1 MYRLAEYDTMRDI
14 GNARRM
20 TIKMEKI
27 RLRSEVMEETTWDL
41 RDLFATDAQWEQEL
55 LSLPDA
61 ASDIETF
68 KGTLGQSAGQLL
80 ACLDAREALQ
90 ERIGKTAAYARLK
103 QSEDSTNPLNIENAA
118 KAGDILSNLSSSLSF
133 VNSEI
138 VSLPEGS
145 IEKYMNE
152 LPGLEPYKRSLERLI
167 EEKAHRLSPET
178 EKVLA
183 SLGEVLDSPYRIYQ
197 RGKLADMTFDEVLD
211 GEEQSR
217 PLSWSFYE
225 NNYEMSPDTKLRRSA
240 YASFTETLDQYK
252 NTFAEGYAT
261 EVKKQVVLSRLRGYE
276 DVTDMLLA
284 PQQVS
289 KEMYNNVLDIIQ
301 KELAPHMRRLAAL
314 KKRELGLDKLMF
326 CDLKAP
332 LDPEFSPAIT
342 YDEACTLIR
351 EALDVLGPEYGE
363 IVERAFNDRWVDYA
377 DNAGKSTGAFCSS
390 IYGAHSYILISWA
403 NNMRGAFTLAHEVGH
418 AGHFMLAGKYQRL
431 TNTRPSLYFIEAP
444 STMNEMLLADH
455 LLKRSDHPRMRRWVI
470 LQLLN
475 TYYHNFVTHLLEGE
489 LQRRVYALASNDKPI
504 TAKTLSE
511 LKGAILSEFWG
522 PELVVDEGAKLTWMR
537 QPHYYMG
544 LYPYTYAAGLTAST
558 AAAQKI
564 REEGQPAVDRWLEAL
579 KSGGSLAPQEL
590 MKLAGVDMSGSE
602 PIRTAVSYVGSLV
615 DELERLYS

>member
-1 MYRLAEYDTMRDI
+1 
-14 GNARRM
+14 
-20 TIKMEKI
+20 MEKI
-27 RLRSEVMEETTWDL
+27 RTRAEVNPETTWDL
-41 RDLFATDAQWEQEL
+41 RDLFVNDVEWEQEL
-55 LSLPDA
+55 RSLPQA
-61 ASDIETF
+61 AAQIATF
-68 KGTLGQSAGQLL
+68 KGRLGEGAEQLL

-90 ERIGKTAAYARLK
+90 ERIGKTASYARLK
-103 QSEDSTNPLNIENAA
+103 QSEDSTNPVNIENSA

-138 VSLPEGS
+138 VDLPEGTV
-145 IEKYMNE
+145 ERYLEE
-152 LPGLEPYKRSLERLI
+152 LPGLEPYARSLERLI
-167 EEKAHRLSPET
+167 REKEHRLTPET

-183 SLGEVLDSPYRIYQ
+183 SLGEVLDSPYRIYL
-197 RGKLADMTFDEVLD
+197 RGKLADMTFDDALD
-211 GEEQSR
+211 GEDNNR

-225 NNYEMSPDTKLRRSA
+225 NNYEMSSDTKLRRSA
-240 YASFTETLDQYK
+240 YAAFSSKLNDYK

-261 EVKKQVVLSRLRGYE
+261 EVKKQVVLSRLRGYD
-276 DVTDMLLA
+276 DVTDMLLS

-289 KEMYNNVLDIIQ
+289 KEMYNNILDIIQ
-301 KELAPHMRRLAAL
+301 RELAPHMRRLAAL

-363 IVERAFNDRWVDYA
+363 IVERAFSDRWVDYA

-390 IYGAHSYILISWA
+390 IYGSHSYILISWA

-418 AGHFMLAGKYQRL
+418 AGHFMLAGRYQRL

-455 LLKRSDHPRMRRWVI
+455 LLKRSDNPRMRRWVI

-489 LQRRVYALASNDKPI
+489 LQRRVYARATKDEPI
-504 TAKTLSE
+504 TAKTLSQ
-511 LKGAILSEFWG
+511 LKGDILSEFWG
-522 PELVVDEGAKLTWMR
+522 PDLVIDEGAKLTWMR

-558 AAAQKI
+558 AAAQQI
-564 REEGQPAVDRWLEAL
+564 REEGQPAVDRWLDAL
-579 KSGGSLAPQEL
+579 KAGGSLTPQEL
-590 MKLAGVDMSGSE
+590 MKLAGVDMSGPE
-602 PIRTAVSYVGSLV
+602 PIRSAVAYVGSLV

>member
-1 MYRLAEYDTMRDI
+1 
-14 GNARRM
+14 
-20 TIKMEKI
+20 MEKI
-27 RLRSEVMEETTWDL
+27 RTRAEVNPETTWDL
-41 RDLFATDAQWEQEL
+41 RDLFVTDVEWEQEL
-55 LSLPDA
+55 RSLPQA
-61 ASDIETF
+61 AAQIETF
-68 KGTLGQSAGQLL
+68 KGRLGEGAEQLL

-90 ERIGKTAAYARLK
+90 ERIGKTASYARLK
-103 QSEDSTNPLNIENAA
+103 QSEDSTNPVNIENSA

-138 VSLPEGS
+138 VDLPEGTV
-145 IEKYMNE
+145 ERYLEE
-152 LPGLEPYKRSLERLI
+152 LPGLEPYARSLERLI
-167 EEKAHRLSPET
+167 REKEHRLTPET

-183 SLGEVLDSPYRIYQ
+183 SLGEVLDSPYRIYL
-197 RGKLADMTFDEVLD
+197 RGKLADMTFDDALD
-211 GEEQSR
+211 GEDNNR

-225 NNYEMSPDTKLRRSA
+225 NNYEMSSDTKLRRSA
-240 YASFTETLDQYK
+240 YAAFSSTLNDYK

-261 EVKKQVVLSRLRGYE
+261 EVKKQVVLSRLRGYD
-276 DVTDMLLA
+276 DVTDMLLS

-289 KEMYNNVLDIIQ
+289 KEMYNNILDIIQ
-301 KELAPHMRRLAAL
+301 QELAPHMRRLAAL

-342 YDEACTLIR
+342 YDEACILIR

-363 IVERAFNDRWVDYA
+363 IVERAFSDRWVDYA

-390 IYGAHSYILISWA
+390 IYGSHSYILISWA

-418 AGHFMLAGKYQRL
+418 AGHFMLAGRYQRL

-444 STMNEMLLADH
+444 STMNEMLLADN
-455 LLKRSDHPRMRRWVI
+455 LLKRSDNPRMRRWVI

-489 LQRRVYALASNDKPI
+489 LQRRVYARATNDEPI
-504 TAKTLSE
+504 TAKALSQ
-511 LKGAILSEFWG
+511 LKGDILSEFWG
-522 PELVVDEGAKLTWMR
+522 PDLVIDEGAKITWMR

-558 AAAQKI
+558 AAAQQI
-564 REEGQPAVDRWLEAL
+564 REEGQPAVDRWLDAL
-579 KSGGSLAPQEL
+579 KAGGSLTPQEL
-590 MKLAGVDMSGSE
+590 MKLAGVDMSGPE
-602 PIRTAVSYVGSLV
+602 PIRSAVAYVGSLV

>member
-1 MYRLAEYDTMRDI
+1 
-14 GNARRM
+14 
-20 TIKMEKI
+20 MEKI
-27 RLRSEVMEETTWDL
+27 RTRAEVNQETTWDL
-41 RDLFATDAQWEQEL
+41 RDLFVTDVEWEQEL
-55 LSLPDA
+55 RSLPEA
-61 ASDIETF
+61 AAQIETF
-68 KGTLGQSAGQLL
+68 KGRLGEGAEQLL

-90 ERIGKTAAYARLK
+90 ERIGKTASYARLK
-103 QSEDSTNPLNIENAA
+103 QSEDSTNPVNIENSA

-138 VSLPEGS
+138 VDLPDGTVERYL
-145 IEKYMNE
+145 EE
-152 LPGLEPYKRSLERLI
+152 LPGLEPYARSLERLI
-167 EEKAHRLSPET
+167 REKEHRLTPET

-183 SLGEVLDSPYRIYQ
+183 SLGEVLDSPYRIYL
-197 RGKLADMTFDEVLD
+197 RGKLADMTFDDALD
-211 GEEQSR
+211 GEDNNR

-225 NNYEMSPDTKLRRSA
+225 NNYEMSSDTKLRRSA
-240 YASFTETLDQYK
+240 YAAFSSTLNEYK

-261 EVKKQVVLSRLRGYE
+261 EVKKQVVLSRLRGY
-276 DVTDMLLA
+276 DNVTDMLLS

-301 KELAPHMRRLAAL
+301 QELAPHMRRLAAL

-363 IVERAFNDRWVDYA
+363 IVERAFSDRWVDYA

-390 IYGAHSYILISWA
+390 IYGSHSYILISWA

-418 AGHFMLAGKYQRL
+418 AGHFMLAGRYQKL

-455 LLKRSDHPRMRRWVI
+455 LLKRSDNPRMRRWVI

-489 LQRRVYALASNDKPI
+489 LQRRVYALATNDEPI
-504 TAKTLSE
+504 TAKTLSQ
-511 LKGAILSEFWG
+511 LKGDILSEFWG
-522 PELVVDEGAKLTWMR
+522 PDLVIDEGAKLTWMR

-558 AAAQKI
+558 AAAQQI

-579 KSGGSLAPQEL
+579 KAGGSLTPQEL
-590 MKLAGVDMSGSE
+590 MKLAGVDMSGPE
-602 PIRTAVSYVGSLV
+602 PIRSAVAYVGSLV

>member
-1 MYRLAEYDTMRDI
+1 
-14 GNARRM
+14 
-20 TIKMEKI
+20 MEKI
-27 RLRSEVMEETTWDL
+27 RTRAEVNPETTWDL
-41 RDLFATDAQWEQEL
+41 KDLFVTDVEWEQEL
-55 LSLPDA
+55 RSLPLA
-61 ASDIETF
+61 AAQIETF
-68 KGTLGQSAGQLL
+68 KGRLGEGAEQLL

-90 ERIGKTAAYARLK
+90 ERIGKTASYARLK
-103 QSEDSTNPLNIENAA
+103 QSEDSTNPVNIENSA

-133 VNSEI
+133 INSEI
-138 VSLPEGS
+138 VDLPEGTV
-145 IEKYMNE
+145 ERYLEE
-152 LPGLEPYKRSLERLI
+152 LPGLEPYARSLERLI
-167 EEKAHRLSPET
+167 REKAHRLTPET

-183 SLGEVLDSPYRIYQ
+183 SLGEVLDSPYRIYL
-197 RGKLADMTFDEVLD
+197 RGKLADMTFDDALD
-211 GEEQSR
+211 GEDNNR

-225 NNYEMSPDTKLRRSA
+225 NNYEMSSDTTLRRSA
-240 YASFTETLDQYK
+240 YAAFSSKLNDYK

-261 EVKKQVVLSRLRGYE
+261 EVKKQVVLSRLRGYD
-276 DVTDMLLA
+276 DVTDMLLS

-289 KEMYNNVLDIIQ
+289 KEMYNNILDIIQ
-301 KELAPHMRRLAAL
+301 QELAPHMRRLAAL

-342 YDEACTLIR
+342 YDEACILIR

-363 IVERAFNDRWVDYA
+363 IVERAFSDRWVDYA

-390 IYGAHSYILISWA
+390 IYGSHSYILISWA

-418 AGHFMLAGKYQRL
+418 AGHFMLAGRYQRL

-455 LLKRSDHPRMRRWVI
+455 LLKRSDNPRMRRWVI

-489 LQRRVYALASNDKPI
+489 LQRRVYARATKDEPI
-504 TAKTLSE
+504 TAKTLSQ
-511 LKGAILSEFWG
+511 LKGDILSEFWG
-522 PELVVDEGAKLTWMR
+522 PDLVIDEGAKLTWMR

-558 AAAQKI
+558 AAAQQI
-564 REEGQPAVDRWLEAL
+564 REEGQPAVDRWLDAL
-579 KSGGSLAPQEL
+579 KAGGSLTPQEL
-590 MKLAGVDMSGSE
+590 MKLAGVDMSGPE
-602 PIRTAVSYVGSLV
+602 PIRSAVAYVGSLV

>member
-1 MYRLAEYDTMRDI
+1 
-14 GNARRM
+14 
-20 TIKMEKI
+20 MEKI
-27 RLRSEVMEETTWDL
+27 RTRAEVAEETTWNL
-41 RDLFATDAQWEQEL
+41 QDLFTTDTEWEAEL
-55 LSLPDA
+55 SALPEA
-61 ASDIETF
+61 AAHVETF
-68 KGTLGQSAGQLL
+68 KGRLGEGPEQLL
-80 ACLDAREALQ
+80 ACLDALEALQ
-90 ERIGKTAAYARLK
+90 ERIVKTASYARLK
-103 QSEDSTNPLNIENAA
+103 QSEDSTNPVNIENSA
-118 KAGDILSNLSSSLSF
+118 KAGDILSHLSSSLSF
-133 VNSEI
+133 VHSEI
-138 VSLPEGS
+138 TDLPEGTV
-145 IEKYMNE
+145 ERYTEE
-152 LPGLEPYKRSLERLI
+152 LPGLQPYARSLNRLI
-167 EEKAHRLSPET
+167 KDKKHRLSPET

-183 SLGEVLDSPYRIYQ
+183 SLGEVLDSPYRIYL
-197 RGKLADMTFDEVLD
+197 RGKLADMKFEDALDEED
-211 GEEQSR
+211 NNR

-225 NNYEMSPDTKLRRSA
+225 NNYEMSSDTKLRRSA
-240 YASFTETLDQYK
+240 YTAFSAKLNDYK

-261 EVKKQVVLSRLRGYE
+261 EVKKQVVMSRLRGYD
-276 DVTDMLLA
+276 DVADMLLNS
-284 PQQVS
+284 QQVS

-342 YDEACTLIR
+342 YEEACKLIQ
-351 EALDVLGPEYGE
+351 EALAVLGPEYGE

-418 AGHFMLAGKYQRL
+418 AGHFMLAGRYQRL

-455 LLKRSDHPRMRRWVI
+455 LLQRSDNPRMRRWVI

-489 LQRRVYALASNDKPI
+489 LQRRVYALATKDQPI
-504 TAKTLSE
+504 TAQTLSQ
-511 LKGAILSEFWG
+511 LKGDILAEFWG
-522 PELVVDEGAKLTWMR
+522 PELVIDEGAKLTWMR

-558 AAAQKI
+558 AAAVRI

-579 KSGGSLAPQEL
+579 KSGGSLDPQEL
-590 MKLAGVDMSGSE
+590 MKLAGVDMSGPE
-602 PIRTAVSYVGSLV
+602 PIRSAVAYVGSLV

>member
-1 MYRLAEYDTMRDI
+1 
-14 GNARRM
+14 
-20 TIKMEKI
+20 MEKI
-27 RLRSEVMEETTWDL
+27 RTRAEVNPETTWDL
-41 RDLFATDAQWEQEL
+41 KDLFVSDVEWEQEL
-55 LSLPDA
+55 RSLPEA
-61 ASDIETF
+61 AAQIETF
-68 KGTLGQSAGQLL
+68 KGRLGEGAEQLL

-90 ERIGKTAAYARLK
+90 ERIGKTASYARLK
-103 QSEDSTNPLNIENAA
+103 QSEDSTNPVNIENSA

-138 VSLPEGS
+138 VDLPEGTV
-145 IEKYMNE
+145 ERYLEE
-152 LPGLEPYKRSLERLI
+152 LPGLEPYARSLERLI
-167 EEKAHRLSPET
+167 REKAYRLTPET

-183 SLGEVLDSPYRIYQ
+183 SLGEVLDSPYRIYL
-197 RGKLADMTFDEVLD
+197 RGKLADMTFDDALD
-211 GEEQSR
+211 GEDNNR

-225 NNYEMSPDTKLRRSA
+225 NNYEMSSDTKLRRSA
-240 YASFTETLDQYK
+240 YAAFSSTLNDYK

-276 DVTDMLLA
+276 DVTDMLLS

-301 KELAPHMRRLAAL
+301 QELAPHMRRLAAL

-332 LDPEFSPAIT
+332 LDPEFSPSIT
-342 YDEACTLIR
+342 YDEACILIR

-363 IVERAFNDRWVDYA
+363 IVERAFSDRWVDYA

-390 IYGAHSYILISWA
+390 IYGSHSYILISWA

-418 AGHFMLAGKYQRL
+418 AGHFMLAGRYQRL

-455 LLKRSDHPRMRRWVI
+455 LLKRSDNPRMRRWVI

-489 LQRRVYALASNDKPI
+489 LQRRVYARATNDEPI
-504 TAKTLSE
+504 TAKTLSQ
-511 LKGAILSEFWG
+511 LKGDILSEFWG
-522 PELVVDEGAKLTWMR
+522 PDLVIDEGAKLTWMR

-558 AAAQKI
+558 AAAQQI
-564 REEGQPAVDRWLEAL
+564 RVEGQPAVDRWLNAL
-579 KSGGSLAPQEL
+579 KAGGSLTPQEL
-590 MKLAGVDMSGSE
+590 MKLAGVDMSGPE
-602 PIRTAVSYVGSLV
+602 PIRSAVAYVGSLV

>member
-1 MYRLAEYDTMRDI
+1 
-14 GNARRM
+14 
-20 TIKMEKI
+20 MEKI
-27 RLRSEVMEETTWDL
+27 RTRAEVMEETTWNL
-41 RDLFATDAQWEQEL
+41 QDLFATDAEWEAEL
-55 LSLPDA
+55 NSLPEGA
-61 ASDIETF
+61 AHVETF
-68 KGTLGQSAGQLL
+68 KGRLGEGAEQLL
-80 ACLDAREALQ
+80 ACLDALEALQ
-90 ERIGKTAAYARLK
+90 ERIVKTASYARLK
-103 QSEDSTNPLNIENAA
+103 QSEDSTNPENIENSA
-118 KAGDILSNLSSSLSF
+118 KAGDILSHLSSSLSF
-133 VNSEI
+133 VHSEI
-138 VSLPEGS
+138 TDLPEGTV
-145 IEKYMNE
+145 ERYTQE
-152 LPGLEPYKRSLERLI
+152 LPGLQPYARSLNRLI
-167 EEKAHRLSPET
+167 KDKKHRLSPET

-183 SLGEVLDSPYRIYQ
+183 SLGEVLDSPYRIYL
-197 RGKLADMTFDEVLD
+197 RGKLADMKFDDALD
-211 GEEQSR
+211 EEDNDR

-225 NNYEMSPDTKLRRSA
+225 NNYEMSSDTKLRRSA
-240 YASFTETLDQYK
+240 YKAFSAKLNDYK

-261 EVKKQVVLSRLRGYE
+261 EVKKQVVMSRLRGYD
-276 DVTDMLLA
+276 DVTDMLLNS
-284 PQQVS
+284 QQVT

-301 KELAPHMRRLAAL
+301 TELAPHMRRLAAL

-342 YDEACTLIR
+342 YEEACKLIQ
-351 EALDVLGPEYGE
+351 EALAVLGPEYGE

-377 DNAGKSTGAFCSS
+377 DNVGKSTGAFCSS

-418 AGHFMLAGKYQRL
+418 AGHFMLAGRYQRL

-455 LLKRSDHPRMRRWVI
+455 LLQRSDNPRMRRWVI

-489 LQRRVYALASNDKPI
+489 LQRRVYALATKDQPI
-504 TAKTLSE
+504 TAQTLSQ
-511 LKGAILSEFWG
+511 LKGDILSEFWG
-522 PELVVDEGAKLTWMR
+522 PELVIDEGAKLTWMR

-558 AAAQKI
+558 AAAVRI

-579 KSGGSLAPQEL
+579 KSGGSLDPQEL
-590 MKLAGVDMSGSE
+590 MKLAGVDMSGPE
-602 PIRTAVSYVGSLV
+602 PIRSAVTYVGSLV

>member
-1 MYRLAEYDTMRDI
+1 
-14 GNARRM
+14 
-20 TIKMEKI
+20 MEKI
-27 RLRSEVMEETTWDL
+27 RTRAEVNPETTWDL
-41 RDLFATDAQWEQEL
+41 RDLFVTDVEWEQEL
-55 LSLPDA
+55 RSLPQA
-61 ASDIETF
+61 AAQIETF
-68 KGTLGQSAGQLL
+68 KGRLGEGAEQLL

-90 ERIGKTAAYARLK
+90 ERIGKTASYARLK
-103 QSEDSTNPLNIENAA
+103 QSEDSTNPVNIENSA

-138 VSLPEGS
+138 VDLPEGTV
-145 IEKYMNE
+145 ERYLEE
-152 LPGLEPYKRSLERLI
+152 LPGLEPYARSLERLI
-167 EEKAHRLSPET
+167 REKEHRLTPET

-183 SLGEVLDSPYRIYQ
+183 SLGEVLDSPYRIYL
-197 RGKLADMTFDEVLD
+197 RGKLADMTFDDALD
-211 GEEQSR
+211 GEDNNR

-225 NNYEMSPDTKLRRSA
+225 NNYEMSSDTKLRRSA
-240 YASFTETLDQYK
+240 YAAFSSTLNDYK

-261 EVKKQVVLSRLRGYE
+261 EVKKQVVLSRLRGYD
-276 DVTDMLLA
+276 DVTDMLLS

-289 KEMYNNVLDIIQ
+289 KEMYNNILDIIQ
-301 KELAPHMRRLAAL
+301 QELAPHMRRLAAL

-342 YDEACTLIR
+342 YDEACILIR

-363 IVERAFNDRWVDYA
+363 IVERAFSDRWVDYA

-390 IYGAHSYILISWA
+390 IYGSHSYILISWA

-418 AGHFMLAGKYQRL
+418 AGHFMLAGRYQRL

-455 LLKRSDHPRMRRWVI
+455 LLKRSDNPRMRRWVI

-489 LQRRVYALASNDKPI
+489 LQRRVYARATNDEPI
-504 TAKTLSE
+504 TAKTLSQ
-511 LKGAILSEFWG
+511 LKGDILSEFWG
-522 PELVVDEGAKLTWMR
+522 PDLVIDEGAKLTWMR

-558 AAAQKI
+558 AAAQQI
-564 REEGQPAVDRWLEAL
+564 REEGQPAVDRWLDAL
-579 KSGGSLAPQEL
+579 KAGGSLTPQEL
-590 MKLAGVDMSGSE
+590 MKLAGVDMSGPE
-602 PIRTAVSYVGSLV
+602 PIRSAVAYVGSLV

>member
-1 MYRLAEYDTMRDI
+1 
-14 GNARRM
+14 
-20 TIKMEKI
+20 MEKI
-27 RLRSEVMEETTWDL
+27 RTRAEVNQEATWDL
-41 RDLFATDAQWEQEL
+41 RDLFTTDVEWEQEL
-55 LSLPDA
+55 RSLPQA
-61 ASDIETF
+61 AAQIETF
-68 KGTLGQSAGQLL
+68 KGRLGEGAEQLL

-90 ERIGKTAAYARLK
+90 ERIGKTASYARLK
-103 QSEDSTNPLNIENAA
+103 QSEDSTNPVNIENSA

-138 VSLPEGS
+138 VDLPEGTVES
-145 IEKYMNE
+145 YLEE
-152 LPGLEPYKRSLERLI
+152 LPGLAPYARSLERLI
-167 EEKAHRLSPET
+167 REKAHRLTPET

-183 SLGEVLDSPYRIYQ
+183 SLGEVLDSPYRIYL
-197 RGKLADMTFDEVLD
+197 RGKLADMTFDDALD
-211 GEEQSR
+211 GEDNNR

-225 NNYEMSPDTKLRRSA
+225 NNYEMSSDTKLRRSA
-240 YASFTETLDQYK
+240 YAAFSSKLNDYK

-261 EVKKQVVLSRLRGYE
+261 EVKKQVVLSRLRGYD
-276 DVTDMLLA
+276 DVTDMLLS

-289 KEMYNNVLDIIQ
+289 KEMYNNILDIIQ
-301 KELAPHMRRLAAL
+301 QELAPHMRRLAAL

-363 IVERAFNDRWVDYA
+363 IVERAFSDRWVDYA

-390 IYGAHSYILISWA
+390 IYGSHSYILISWA

-418 AGHFMLAGKYQRL
+418 AGHFMLAGRYQRL

-455 LLKRSDHPRMRRWVI
+455 LLKRSDNPRMRRWVI

-489 LQRRVYALASNDKPI
+489 LQRRVYARATNDEPI
-504 TAKTLSE
+504 TAQTLSQ
-511 LKGAILSEFWG
+511 LKGDILSEFWG
-522 PELVVDEGAKLTWMR
+522 PDLVIDEGAKLTWMR

-558 AAAQKI
+558 AAAQQI
-564 REEGQPAVDRWLEAL
+564 REEGQPAVDRWLDAL
-579 KSGGSLAPQEL
+579 KAGGSLTPQEL
-590 MKLAGVDMSGSE
+590 MKLAGVDMSGPE
-602 PIRTAVSYVGSLV
+602 LIRSAVAYVGSLV

>member
-1 MYRLAEYDTMRDI
+1 
-14 GNARRM
+14 
-20 TIKMEKI
+20 MEKI
-27 RLRSEVMEETTWDL
+27 RTRAEVDQETTWDL
-41 RDLFATDAQWEQEL
+41 RDLFVTDVEWEQEL
-55 LSLPDA
+55 RSLPEA
-61 ASDIETF
+61 AAEIETF
-68 KGTLGQSAGQLL
+68 KGRLGEGAEQLL

-90 ERIGKTAAYARLK
+90 ERIGKTASYARLK
-103 QSEDSTNPLNIENAA
+103 QSEDSTNPVNIENSA

-133 VNSEI
+133 VNSE
-138 VSLPEGS
+138 VVELPDGTVERY
-145 IEKYMNE
+145 IQE
-152 LPGLEPYKRSLERLI
+152 LPGLEPYARSLERLI
-167 EEKAHRLSPET
+167 REKGHRLTPET

-183 SLGEVLDSPYRIYQ
+183 SLGEVLDSPYRIYL
-197 RGKLADMTFDEVLD
+197 RGKLADMTFDDALD
-211 GEEQSR
+211 GEDNNR

-225 NNYEMSPDTKLRRSA
+225 NNYEMSSDTKLRRSA
-240 YASFTETLDQYK
+240 YAAFSSTLNDYK

-261 EVKKQVVLSRLRGYE
+261 EVKKQVVLSRLRGYD
-276 DVTDMLLA
+276 DVTDMLLS

-289 KEMYNNVLDIIQ
+289 KEMYNNILDIIQ
-301 KELAPHMRRLAAL
+301 QELAPHMRRLAAL

-363 IVERAFNDRWVDYA
+363 IVERAFRDRWVDYA

-390 IYGAHSYILISWA
+390 IYGSHSYILISWA

-418 AGHFMLAGKYQRL
+418 AGHFMLAGRYQRL

-455 LLKRSDHPRMRRWVI
+455 LLKRSDNPRMRRWVI

-489 LQRRVYALASNDKPI
+489 LQRRVYALATNDEPI
-504 TAKTLSE
+504 TAKTLSQ
-511 LKGAILSEFWG
+511 LKGDILSEFWG
-522 PELVVDEGAKLTWMR
+522 PDLVIDEGAKLTWMR

-558 AAAQKI
+558 AAAQQI

-579 KSGGSLAPQEL
+579 KAGGSLTPQEL
-590 MKLAGVDMSGSE
+590 MKLAGVDMSGPE
-602 PIRTAVSYVGSLV
+602 PIRSAVAYVGSLV

>member
-1 MYRLAEYDTMRDI
+1 
-14 GNARRM
+14 
-20 TIKMEKI
+20 MEKI
-27 RLRSEVMEETTWDL
+27 RTRAEVNPETTWDL
-41 RDLFATDAQWEQEL
+41 KDLFVTDVEWEQEL
-55 LSLPDA
+55 RSLPLA
-61 ASDIETF
+61 AAQIETF
-68 KGTLGQSAGQLL
+68 KGRLGEGAEQLL

-90 ERIGKTAAYARLK
+90 ERISKTASYARLK
-103 QSEDSTNPLNIENAA
+103 QSEDSTNPVNIENSA

-138 VSLPEGS
+138 VDLPEGTV
-145 IEKYMNE
+145 ERYLEE
-152 LPGLEPYKRSLERLI
+152 LPELEPYARSLERLI
-167 EEKAHRLSPET
+167 REKAHRLTPET

-183 SLGEVLDSPYRIYQ
+183 SLGEVLDSPYRIYL
-197 RGKLADMTFDEVLD
+197 RGKLADMTFDDALD
-211 GEEQSR
+211 GEDNNR

-225 NNYEMSPDTKLRRSA
+225 NNYEMSSDTKLRRSA
-240 YASFTETLDQYK
+240 YAAFSSTLNDYK

-261 EVKKQVVLSRLRGYE
+261 EVKKQVVLSRLRGYD
-276 DVTDMLLA
+276 DVTDMLLS

-289 KEMYNNVLDIIQ
+289 KEMYNNILDIIQ
-301 KELAPHMRRLAAL
+301 QELAPHMRRLAAL

-342 YDEACTLIR
+342 YDEACILIR

-363 IVERAFNDRWVDYA
+363 IVERAFSDRWVDYA

-390 IYGAHSYILISWA
+390 IYGSHSYILISWA

-418 AGHFMLAGKYQRL
+418 AGHFMLAGRYQRL

-455 LLKRSDHPRMRRWVI
+455 LLKRSDNPRMRRWVI

-489 LQRRVYALASNDKPI
+489 LQRRVYARATNDEPI
-504 TAKTLSE
+504 TAKTLSQ
-511 LKGAILSEFWG
+511 LKGDILSEFWG
-522 PELVVDEGAKLTWMR
+522 PDLVIDEGAKLTWMR

-544 LYPYTYAAGLTAST
+544 IYPYTYAAGLTAST
-558 AAAQKI
+558 AAAQQI
-564 REEGQPAVDRWLEAL
+564 REEGQPAVDRWLDAL
-579 KSGGSLAPQEL
+579 KAGGSLTPQEL
-590 MKLAGVDMSGSE
+590 MKLAGVDMSGPE
-602 PIRTAVSYVGSLV
+602 PIRSAVAYVGSLV

>member
-1 MYRLAEYDTMRDI
+1 
-14 GNARRM
+14 
-20 TIKMEKI
+20 MEKI
-27 RLRSEVMEETTWDL
+27 RTRAEVAEETTWNL
-41 RDLFATDAQWEQEL
+41 QDLFATDAEWEAEL
-55 LSLPDA
+55 RSLPEA
-61 ASDIETF
+61 AAHVETF
-68 KGTLGQSAGQLL
+68 KGRLGEGAEQLL
-80 ACLDAREALQ
+80 ACLDALEALQ
-90 ERIGKTAAYARLK
+90 ERIVKTASYARLK
-103 QSEDSTNPLNIENAA
+103 QSEDSTNSVNIENSA
-118 KAGDILSNLSSSLSF
+118 KAGDILSHLSSSLSF
-133 VNSEI
+133 VHSEI
-138 VSLPEGS
+138 TDLPEGTVERY
-145 IEKYMNE
+145 IEE
-152 LPGLEPYKRSLERLI
+152 LPGLRNYARSLNRLI
-167 EEKAHRLSPET
+167 KDKKHRLSPET

-183 SLGEVLDSPYRIYQ
+183 SLGEVLDSPYRIYL
-197 RGKLADMTFDEVLD
+197 RGKLADMKFDDALD
-211 GEEQSR
+211 EEDNKR

-225 NNYEMSPDTKLRRSA
+225 NNYEMSSDTKLRRSA
-240 YASFTETLDQYK
+240 YAAFSAKLNDYK
-252 NTFAEGYAT
+252 NTFAEGYAA
-261 EVKKQVVLSRLRGYE
+261 EVKKQVVMSRLRGYD
-276 DVTDMLLA
+276 DVTDMLLNS
-284 PQQVS
+284 QQVS

-342 YDEACTLIR
+342 YEEACKLIQ
-351 EALDVLGPEYGE
+351 EALAVLGPEYGE

-418 AGHFMLAGKYQRL
+418 AGHFMLAGRYQSL

-455 LLKRSDHPRMRRWVI
+455 LLQKSDNPRMRRWVI

-489 LQRRVYALASNDKPI
+489 LQRRVYALATKDQPI
-504 TAKTLSE
+504 TAQTLSQ
-511 LKGAILSEFWG
+511 LKGDILSEFWG
-522 PELVVDEGAKLTWMR
+522 PELVIDEGAKLTWMR

-558 AAAQKI
+558 AAAVRI

-579 KSGGSLAPQEL
+579 KSGGSLDPQEL
-590 MKLAGVDMSGSE
+590 MKLAGVDMSGPE
-602 PIRTAVSYVGSLV
+602 PIRSAVAYVGSLV

>member
-1 MYRLAEYDTMRDI
+1 
-14 GNARRM
+14 
-20 TIKMEKI
+20 MEKI
-27 RLRSEVMEETTWDL
+27 RTRAEVNPETTWDL
-41 RDLFATDAQWEQEL
+41 RDLFVTDVEWEQEL
-55 LSLPDA
+55 RSLPEA
-61 ASDIETF
+61 AAQIETF
-68 KGTLGQSAGQLL
+68 KGRLGEGAEQLL

-90 ERIGKTAAYARLK
+90 ERIGKTASYARLK
-103 QSEDSTNPLNIENAA
+103 QSEDSTNPVNIENSA

-138 VSLPEGS
+138 VDLPDGTVERYL
-145 IEKYMNE
+145 EE
-152 LPGLEPYKRSLERLI
+152 LPGLEPYARSLERLI
-167 EEKAHRLSPET
+167 REKEHRLTPET

-183 SLGEVLDSPYRIYQ
+183 SLGEVLDSPYRIYL
-197 RGKLADMTFDEVLD
+197 RGKLADMTFDDALD
-211 GEEQSR
+211 GEDNNR

-225 NNYEMSPDTKLRRSA
+225 NNYEMSSDTKLRRSA
-240 YASFTETLDQYK
+240 YAAFSSTLNECK

-261 EVKKQVVLSRLRGYE
+261 EVKKQVVLSRLRGY
-276 DVTDMLLA
+276 DNVTDMLLS

-301 KELAPHMRRLAAL
+301 QELAPHMRRLAAL

-363 IVERAFNDRWVDYA
+363 IVERAFSDRWVDYA

-390 IYGAHSYILISWA
+390 IYGSHSYILISWA

-418 AGHFMLAGKYQRL
+418 AGHFMLAGRYQKL

-455 LLKRSDHPRMRRWVI
+455 LLKRSDNPRMRRWVI

-489 LQRRVYALASNDKPI
+489 LQRRVYALATNDEPI
-504 TAKTLSE
+504 TAKTLSQ
-511 LKGAILSEFWG
+511 LKGDILSEFWG
-522 PELVVDEGAKLTWMR
+522 PDLVIDEGAKLTWMR

-558 AAAQKI
+558 AAAQQI
-564 REEGQPAVDRWLEAL
+564 REEGQPAVDRWLDSL
-579 KSGGSLAPQEL
+579 KAGGSLTPQEL
-590 MKLAGVDMSGSE
+590 MKLAGVDMSGPE
-602 PIRTAVSYVGSLV
+602 PIRSAVAYVGSLV

>member
-1 MYRLAEYDTMRDI
+1 
-14 GNARRM
+14 
-20 TIKMEKI
+20 MEKI
-27 RLRSEVMEETTWDL
+27 RTRAEVDQETTWEL
-41 RDLFATDAQWEQEL
+41 RDLFVTDVEWEQEL
-55 LSLPDA
+55 RSLPEA
-61 ASDIETF
+61 AAQIETF
-68 KGTLGQSAGQLL
+68 RGRLGEGAEQLL

-90 ERIGKTAAYARLK
+90 ERIGKTASYARLK
-103 QSEDSTNPLNIENAA
+103 QSEDSTNPVNIENSA

-138 VSLPEGS
+138 VELPDGTVERYIQELPE
-145 IEKYMNE
+145 
-152 LPGLEPYKRSLERLI
+152 LEPYAHSLERLI
-167 EEKAHRLSPET
+167 QEKAHRLTPET

-183 SLGEVLDSPYRIYQ
+183 SLGEVLDSPYRIYL
-197 RGKLADMTFDEVLD
+197 RGKLADMTFDDALD
-211 GEEQSR
+211 GEDNTR

-225 NNYEMSPDTKLRRSA
+225 NNYEMSSDTKLRRSA
-240 YASFTETLDQYK
+240 YAAFSSTLNEYK

-261 EVKKQVVLSRLRGYE
+261 EVKKQVVLSRLRGYD
-276 DVTDMLLA
+276 DVTDMLLS

-301 KELAPHMRRLAAL
+301 QELAPHMRRLAAL

-363 IVERAFNDRWVDYA
+363 IVERAFSERWVDYA

-390 IYGAHSYILISWA
+390 IYGSHSYILISWA

-418 AGHFMLAGKYQRL
+418 AGHFMLAGRYQRL

-455 LLKRSDHPRMRRWVI
+455 LLKRSDNPRMRRWVI

-489 LQRRVYALASNDKPI
+489 LQRRVYALATNDEPI
-504 TAKTLSE
+504 TAKTLSQ
-511 LKGAILSEFWG
+511 LKGDILSEFWG
-522 PELVVDEGAKLTWMR
+522 PDLVIDEGAKLTWMR

-558 AAAQKI
+558 AAAQQI
-564 REEGQPAVDRWLEAL
+564 REKD
-579 KSGGSLAPQEL
+579 SL
-590 MKLAGVDMSGSE
+590 
-602 PIRTAVSYVGSLV
+602 R
-615 DELERLYS
+615 

>member
-1 MYRLAEYDTMRDI
+1 
-14 GNARRM
+14 
-20 TIKMEKI
+20 MEKI
-27 RLRSEVMEETTWDL
+27 RTRAEVDPETTWNL
-41 RDLFATDAQWEQEL
+41 RDLFATDVEWEQEL
-55 LSLPDA
+55 RLLPEA
-61 ASDIETF
+61 AAQIETF
-68 KGTLGQSAGQLL
+68 KGRLGEGAEQLL

-90 ERIGKTAAYARLK
+90 ERIGKTASYARLK
-103 QSEDSTNPLNIENAA
+103 QSEDSTNPVNIENSA

-138 VSLPEGS
+138 VDLPEGTV
-145 IEKYMNE
+145 ERYLEE
-152 LPGLEPYKRSLERLI
+152 LPGLEPYARSLERLI
-167 EEKAHRLSPET
+167 REKEHRLTPET

-183 SLGEVLDSPYRIYQ
+183 SLGEVLDSPYRIYL
-197 RGKLADMTFDEVLD
+197 RGKLADMTFDDALD
-211 GEEQSR
+211 GEDNNR

-225 NNYEMSPDTKLRRSA
+225 NNYEMSSDTKLRRSA
-240 YASFTETLDQYK
+240 YAAFSSTLNEYK

-261 EVKKQVVLSRLRGYE
+261 EVKKQVVLSRLRGYD
-276 DVTDMLLA
+276 DVTDMLLS

-289 KEMYNNVLDIIQ
+289 KEMYNNILDIIQ
-301 KELAPHMRRLAAL
+301 QELAPHMRRLAAL

-363 IVERAFNDRWVDYA
+363 IVERAFSDRWVDYA

-390 IYGAHSYILISWA
+390 IYGSHSYILISWA

-418 AGHFMLAGKYQRL
+418 AGHFMLAGRYQRL

-455 LLKRSDHPRMRRWVI
+455 LLKRSDNPRMRRWVI

-489 LQRRVYALASNDKPI
+489 LQRRVYARATNDEPI
-504 TAKTLSE
+504 TAKTLSQ
-511 LKGAILSEFWG
+511 LKGDILSEFWG
-522 PELVVDEGAKLTWMR
+522 PDLVIDEGAKLTWMR

-558 AAAQKI
+558 AAAQQI
-564 REEGQPAVDRWLEAL
+564 REEGQPAVDRWLDAL
-579 KSGGSLAPQEL
+579 KAGGSLTPQEL
-590 MKLAGVDMSGSE
+590 MKLAGVDMSGPE
-602 PIRTAVSYVGSLV
+602 PIRSAVAYVGSLV

>member
-1 MYRLAEYDTMRDI
+1 
-14 GNARRM
+14 
-20 TIKMEKI
+20 MEKI
-27 RLRSEVMEETTWDL
+27 RTRAEVAEETTWNL
-41 RDLFATDAQWEQEL
+41 RDLFATDAEWEAEL
-55 LSLPDA
+55 RSLPEA
-61 ASDIETF
+61 ATHVETF
-68 KGTLGQSAGQLL
+68 KGRLGEGAEQLL
-80 ACLDAREALQ
+80 ACLDALEALQ
-90 ERIGKTAAYARLK
+90 ERIVKTASYARLK
-103 QSEDSTNPLNIENAA
+103 QSEDSTNPVNIENSA
-118 KAGDILSNLSSSLSF
+118 KAGDILSHLSSSLSF
-133 VNSEI
+133 VHSEI
-138 VSLPEGS
+138 TDLPEGTVKRY
-145 IEKYMNE
+145 IEK
-152 LPGLEPYKRSLERLI
+152 LPGLQNYARSLKRLI
-167 EEKAHRLSPET
+167 KDKQHRLSPET

-183 SLGEVLDSPYRIYQ
+183 SLGEVLDSPYRIYL
-197 RGKLADMTFDEVLD
+197 RGKLADMKFDDALD
-211 GEEQSR
+211 EEDNNR

-225 NNYEMSPDTKLRRSA
+225 NNYEMSSDTKLRRSA
-240 YASFTETLDQYK
+240 YAAFSAKLNDYK
-252 NTFAEGYAT
+252 NTFAEGYAA
-261 EVKKQVVLSRLRGYE
+261 EVKKQVVMSRLRGYD
-276 DVTDMLLA
+276 DVTDMLLNS
-284 PQQVS
+284 QQVS

-342 YDEACTLIR
+342 YEEACKLIQ
-351 EALDVLGPEYGE
+351 EALAVLGPEYGE

-418 AGHFMLAGKYQRL
+418 AGHFMLAGRYQSL

-455 LLKRSDHPRMRRWVI
+455 LLQKSDNPRMRRWVI

-489 LQRRVYALASNDKPI
+489 LQRRVYALATKDQPI
-504 TAKTLSE
+504 TAQTLSQ
-511 LKGAILSEFWG
+511 LKGDILSEFWG
-522 PELVVDEGAKLTWMR
+522 PDLVIDEGAKLTWMR

-558 AAAQKI
+558 AAAVHI

-579 KSGGSLAPQEL
+579 KSGGSLDPQEL
-590 MKLAGVDMSGSE
+590 MKLAGVDMSGPE
-602 PIRTAVSYVGSLV
+602 PIRSAVAYVGSLV

>member
-1 MYRLAEYDTMRDI
+1 
-14 GNARRM
+14 
-20 TIKMEKI
+20 
-27 RLRSEVMEETTWDL
+27 
-41 RDLFATDAQWEQEL
+41 
-55 LSLPDA
+55 
-61 ASDIETF
+61 
-68 KGTLGQSAGQLL
+68 
-80 ACLDAREALQ
+80 
-90 ERIGKTAAYARLK
+90 
-103 QSEDSTNPLNIENAA
+103 
-118 KAGDILSNLSSSLSF
+118 
-133 VNSEI
+133 
-138 VSLPEGS
+138 
-145 IEKYMNE
+145 
-152 LPGLEPYKRSLERLI
+152 
-167 EEKAHRLSPET
+167 
-178 EKVLA
+178 
-183 SLGEVLDSPYRIYQ
+183 
-197 RGKLADMTFDEVLD
+197 
-211 GEEQSR
+211 
-217 PLSWSFYE
+217 
-225 NNYEMSPDTKLRRSA
+225 MSPDTELRRSA
-240 YASFTETLDQYK
+240 YASFNATLNQYK

-342 YDEACTLIR
+342 YEEACTLIR

-455 LLKRSDHPRMRRWVI
+455 LLNRSENPRMRRWVI

-489 LQRRVYALASNDKPI
+489 LQRRVYALATNDKPI

-579 KSGGSLAPQEL
+579 KSGGSLPPQEL
-590 MKLAGVDMSGSE
+590 MKLAGVDMSGPE
-602 PIRTAVSYVGSLV
+602 PIRTAVAYVGSLV

>member
-1 MYRLAEYDTMRDI
+1 
-14 GNARRM
+14 
-20 TIKMEKI
+20 MEKI
-27 RLRSEVMEETTWDL
+27 RTRAEVKPETTWDL
-41 RDLFATDAQWEQEL
+41 KDLFVTDVEWEQEL
-55 LSLPDA
+55 RSLPLA
-61 ASDIETF
+61 AAQIETF
-68 KGTLGQSAGQLL
+68 KGRLSEGAEQLL

-90 ERIGKTAAYARLK
+90 ERIAKTASYARLK
-103 QSEDSTNPLNIENAA
+103 QSEDSTNPVNIENSA

-138 VSLPEGS
+138 VDLPEGTV
-145 IEKYMNE
+145 ERYLEE
-152 LPGLEPYKRSLERLI
+152 LPGLEPYARSLERLI
-167 EEKAHRLSPET
+167 REKAHRLTPET

-183 SLGEVLDSPYRIYQ
+183 SLGEVLDSPYRIYL
-197 RGKLADMTFDEVLD
+197 RGKLADMTFDDALD
-211 GEEQSR
+211 GEDNTR

-225 NNYEMSPDTKLRRSA
+225 NNYEMSSDTKLRRSA
-240 YASFTETLDQYK
+240 YAAFSSTLNDYK

-261 EVKKQVVLSRLRGYE
+261 EVKKQVVLSRLRGYD
-276 DVTDMLLA
+276 DVTDMLLS

-301 KELAPHMRRLAAL
+301 QELAPHMRRLAAL

-351 EALDVLGPEYGE
+351 EALGVLGPEYGE
-363 IVERAFNDRWVDYA
+363 IVERAFSDRWVDYA

-390 IYGAHSYILISWA
+390 IYGSHSYILISWA

-418 AGHFMLAGKYQRL
+418 AGHFMLAGRYQRL

-455 LLKRSDHPRMRRWVI
+455 LLKRSDNPRMRRWVI

-489 LQRRVYALASNDKPI
+489 LQRRVYARATKDEPI
-504 TAKTLSE
+504 TAKTLSQ
-511 LKGAILSEFWG
+511 LKGDILSEFWG
-522 PELVVDEGAKLTWMR
+522 PDLVIDEGAKLTWMR

-558 AAAQKI
+558 AAAQQI
-564 REEGQPAVDRWLEAL
+564 REEGQPAVDRWLDAL
-579 KSGGSLAPQEL
+579 KAGGSLTPQEL
-590 MKLAGVDMSGSE
+590 MKLAGVDMSGPE
-602 PIRTAVSYVGSLV
+602 PIRSAVAYVGSLV

>member
-1 MYRLAEYDTMRDI
+1 
-14 GNARRM
+14 
-20 TIKMEKI
+20 MEKI
-27 RLRSEVMEETTWDL
+27 RTRAEVAEETTWNL
-41 RDLFATDAQWEQEL
+41 QDLFATDTEWEAEL
-55 LSLPDA
+55 GALPKA
-61 ASDIETF
+61 AAHVETF
-68 KGTLGQSAGQLL
+68 KGRLGEGAEQLL
-80 ACLDAREALQ
+80 ACLDALEALQ
-90 ERIGKTAAYARLK
+90 ERIVKTASYARLK
-103 QSEDSTNPLNIENAA
+103 QSEDSTNPVNIENSA
-118 KAGDILSNLSSSLSF
+118 KAGDILSHLSSSLSF
-133 VNSEI
+133 VHSEI
-138 VSLPEGS
+138 TDLPEGTV
-145 IEKYMNE
+145 ERYTEE
-152 LPGLEPYKRSLERLI
+152 LPGLQPYARSLNRLI
-167 EEKAHRLSPET
+167 KDKKHRLSPET

-183 SLGEVLDSPYRIYQ
+183 SLGEVLDSPYRIYL
-197 RGKLADMTFDEVLD
+197 RGKLADMKFDDALD
-211 GEEQSR
+211 EGDNHR

-225 NNYEMSPDTKLRRSA
+225 NNYEMSSDTKLRRSA
-240 YASFTETLDQYK
+240 YAAFSAKLNDYK
-252 NTFAEGYAT
+252 NTFAEGYAA
-261 EVKKQVVLSRLRGYE
+261 EVKKQVVMSRLRGYD
-276 DVTDMLLA
+276 DVTDMLLNS
-284 PQQVS
+284 QQVS

-342 YDEACTLIR
+342 YEEACKLIQ
-351 EALDVLGPEYGE
+351 EALAVLGPEYGE

-418 AGHFMLAGKYQRL
+418 AGHFMLAGRYQRL

-455 LLKRSDHPRMRRWVI
+455 LLQRSDNPRMRRWVI

-489 LQRRVYALASNDKPI
+489 LQRRVYALATKDQPI
-504 TAKTLSE
+504 TAQTLSQ
-511 LKGAILSEFWG
+511 LKGDILSEFWG
-522 PELVVDEGAKLTWMR
+522 PELVIDEGAKLTWMR

-558 AAAQKI
+558 AAAVRI

-579 KSGGSLAPQEL
+579 KSGGSLDPQEL
-590 MKLAGVDMSGSE
+590 MKLAGVDMSGPE
-602 PIRTAVSYVGSLV
+602 PIRSAVAYVGSLV

>member
-1 MYRLAEYDTMRDI
+1 
-14 GNARRM
+14 
-20 TIKMEKI
+20 MEKI
-27 RLRSEVMEETTWDL
+27 RTRAEVNPETTWNL
-41 RDLFATDAQWEQEL
+41 RDLFATDVEWEQEL
-55 LSLPDA
+55 QSLPEA
-61 ASDIETF
+61 AAYIETF
-68 KGTLGQSAGQLL
+68 KGHLGEGAEQLL

-90 ERIGKTAAYARLK
+90 ERISKAASYARLK
-103 QSEDSTNPLNIENAA
+103 QSEDSTNPVNVENSA

-133 VNSEI
+133 VHSEI
-138 VSLPEGS
+138 VELPNGTVERY
-145 IEKYMNE
+145 IQE
-152 LPGLEPYKRSLERLI
+152 LPGLEPYARSLERLLR
-167 EEKAHRLSPET
+167 EKAHRLTPET

-183 SLGEVLDSPYRIYQ
+183 SLGEVLDSPYRIYL
-197 RGKLADMTFDEVLD
+197 RGKLADMTFDDALD
-211 GEEQSR
+211 GEDNTR

-225 NNYEMSPDTKLRRSA
+225 NNYEMSSDTKLRRSA
-240 YASFTETLDQYK
+240 YAAFSSTLNDYK

-261 EVKKQVVLSRLRGYE
+261 EVKKQVVLFRLRGYD
-276 DVTDMLLA
+276 DVTDMLLS

-301 KELAPHMRRLAAL
+301 QELAPHMRRLAAL

-332 LDPEFSPAIT
+332 LDPEFSPTIT
-342 YDEACTLIR
+342 YDEACILIR

-363 IVERAFNDRWVDYA
+363 IVERAFSERWVDYA

-390 IYGAHSYILISWA
+390 IYGSHSYILISWA

-418 AGHFMLAGKYQRL
+418 AGHFMLAGRYQRL

-455 LLKRSDHPRMRRWVI
+455 LLKRSDNPRMRRWVI

-489 LQRRVYALASNDKPI
+489 LQRRVYARATNDEPI
-504 TAKTLSE
+504 TANTLSQ
-511 LKGAILSEFWG
+511 LKGDILSEFWG
-522 PELVVDEGAKLTWMR
+522 PELVIDEGAKLTWMR

-558 AAAQKI
+558 AAAQQI
-564 REEGQPAVDRWLEAL
+564 REEGQPAVDRWLDAL
-579 KSGGSLAPQEL
+579 KSGGSLTPQEL
-590 MKLAGVDMSGSE
+590 MKLAGVDMSGPE
-602 PIRTAVSYVGSLV
+602 PIRSAVAYVGSLV

>member
-1 MYRLAEYDTMRDI
+1 
-14 GNARRM
+14 
-20 TIKMEKI
+20 MEKI
-27 RLRSEVMEETTWDL
+27 RTRAEVNPETTWDL
-41 RDLFATDAQWEQEL
+41 KDLFVTDVEWEQEL
-55 LSLPDA
+55 RSLPQA
-61 ASDIETF
+61 AAQIERF
-68 KGTLGQSAGQLL
+68 KGHLGEGAEQLL

-90 ERIGKTAAYARLK
+90 ERIAKTASYARLK
-103 QSEDSTNPLNIENAA
+103 QSEDSTNPVNIENSA

-138 VSLPEGS
+138 VDLPEGTV
-145 IEKYMNE
+145 ERYLEE
-152 LPGLEPYKRSLERLI
+152 LPGLEPYARSLERLI
-167 EEKAHRLSPET
+167 REKAHRLTPET

-183 SLGEVLDSPYRIYQ
+183 SLGEVLDSPYRIYL
-197 RGKLADMTFDEVLD
+197 RGKLADMTFDDALD
-211 GEEQSR
+211 GEDNNR

-225 NNYEMSPDTKLRRSA
+225 NNYEMSSDTKLRRSA
-240 YASFTETLDQYK
+240 YAAFSSTLNDYK

-261 EVKKQVVLSRLRGYE
+261 EVKKQVVLSRLRGYD
-276 DVTDMLLA
+276 DVTDMLLS

-289 KEMYNNVLDIIQ
+289 KEMYNNILDIIQ
-301 KELAPHMRRLAAL
+301 QELAPHMRRLAAL

-363 IVERAFNDRWVDYA
+363 IVERAFSDRWVDYA

-390 IYGAHSYILISWA
+390 IYGSHSYILISWA

-418 AGHFMLAGKYQRL
+418 AGHFMLAGCYQRL

-455 LLKRSDHPRMRRWVI
+455 LLKRSDNPRMRRWVI

-489 LQRRVYALASNDKPI
+489 LQRRVYARATNDEPI
-504 TAKTLSE
+504 TAKTLCQ
-511 LKGAILSEFWG
+511 LKGDILSEFWG
-522 PELVVDEGAKLTWMR
+522 PDLVIDEGAKLTWMR

-558 AAAQKI
+558 AAAQQI
-564 REEGQPAVDRWLEAL
+564 REEGQPAVDRWLDAL
-579 KSGGSLAPQEL
+579 KAGGSLTPQEL
-590 MKLAGVDMSGSE
+590 MKLAGVDMSGPE
-602 PIRTAVSYVGSLV
+602 PIRSAVAYVGSLV